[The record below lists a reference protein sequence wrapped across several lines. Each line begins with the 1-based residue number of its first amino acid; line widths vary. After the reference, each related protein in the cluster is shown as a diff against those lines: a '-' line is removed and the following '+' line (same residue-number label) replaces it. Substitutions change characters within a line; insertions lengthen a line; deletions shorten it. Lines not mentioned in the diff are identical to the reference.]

1 MIRRAVPDDVDA
13 LVGLQTR
20 SWRHAYADYVD
31 PDAMPEPAQR
41 AARWREMLGA
51 DGAVFVWEQDGS
63 VAGFV
68 VSGPDRGEEA
78 QTGEIYA
85 IAVEPAA
92 QGAGLGNTL
101 LAHAVEQL
109 ARAGFA
115 RALLWCLEANGL
127 ARAFYERRG
136 WAQDDGRRQHAW
148 GPEVRYRR
156 DLSPPALEPG
166 TEPPG
171 GETPWA

>member
-1 MIRRAVPDDVDA
+1 VIRRATLADIDA

-20 SWRHAYADYVD
+20 SWRHAYGGFVD

-41 AARWREMLGA
+41 AARWRKMLGGE
-51 DGAVFVWEQDGS
+51 GAVFVWEQDGN

-78 QTGEIYA
+78 DTGEIYA

-92 QGAGLGNTL
+92 QGAGLGNAL
-101 LAHAVEQL
+101 LEHAVEEL
-109 ARAGFA
+109 ARGGFA

-127 ARAFYERRG
+127 ARAFYESRG
-136 WAQDDGRRQHAW
+136 WAQNGGRRDHPW
-148 GPEVRYRR
+148 GAELRYTRE
-156 DLSPPALEPG
+156 L
-166 TEPPG
+166 
-171 GETPWA
+171 